1 MHNKLVHFKY
11 YKVLIFLLFLTLI
24 SFTNASKSV
33 SNILVSNQNTITNEN
48 YDFVKFDILF
58 GKIFETTPTKILI
71 GLQVNLLPE
80 WKIYWRNPGDAG
92 LPPEIKWETGNNI
105 KSMNLLF
112 PNPKRFKFFGIETF
126 GYENEVIFPIVIELS
141 LIHI

>member
-1 MHNKLVHFKY
+1 MHNKLVHIKC
-11 YKVLIFLLFLTLI
+11 YKVIILLLFLTLT
-24 SFTNASKSV
+24 SLTNVSKSL
-33 SNILVSNQNTITNEN
+33 SNIFVSSQNTITNEN

-92 LPPEIKWETGNNI
+92 LPPEIKWENGNNI
-105 KSMNLLF
+105 KPVSYTHL
-112 PNPKRFKFFGIETF
+112 RAHET
-126 GYENEVIFPIVIELS
+126 
-141 LIHI
+141 

>member
-11 YKVLIFLLFLTLI
+11 YKVLILLLFLTLI
-24 SFTNASKSV
+24 NLTNVSKSL

-71 GLQVNLLPE
+71 GLKVNLLPE

-92 LPPEIKWETGNNI
+92 LPPEIKWETVN
-105 KSMNLLF
+105 
-112 PNPKRFKFFGIETF
+112 
-126 GYENEVIFPIVIELS
+126 S
-141 LIHI
+141 LI